1 MLLEIQEKL
10 KTLESNL
17 DGNQGT
23 LYHKGL
29 LEMDRKLGQQHYARN
44 SVKRAL
50 IFQSMYHFWK
60 YVNTGLRI
68 LGDITFSSN

>member
-1 MLLEIQEKL
+1 MICRDYEQLNYKMLLEIQEKL

-50 IFQSMYHFWK
+50 IF
-60 YVNTGLRI
+60 
-68 LGDITFSSN
+68 